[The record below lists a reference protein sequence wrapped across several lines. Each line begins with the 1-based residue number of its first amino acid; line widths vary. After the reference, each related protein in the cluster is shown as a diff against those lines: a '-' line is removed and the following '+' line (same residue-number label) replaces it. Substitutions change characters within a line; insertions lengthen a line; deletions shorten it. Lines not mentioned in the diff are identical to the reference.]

1 MKKFFA
7 AIILV
12 FCLANFANAAGLG
25 GKLDRHVSGPS
36 YDYSNGGATNN
47 GRSVLPKRGDI
58 AVVVTGDD
66 PQHVKTAEAII
77 IEMLRSNG
85 YRVVDEAKMRRIRQ
99 AAARAQAARYALEGN
114 VDAIMR
120 INANYSAAATVVAR
134 VSAGY
139 PVVNEFNLYTGTA
152 SAAIMAVT
160 SRGTKLGGKTSMGKQ
175 IGYTDDE
182 ASYKAI
188 SAAVESGM
196 SQMF

>member
-1 MKKFFA
+1 MRKIFLA
-7 AIILV
+7 LILV
-12 FCLANFANAAGLG
+12 LLITSLASAAGLG
-25 GKLDRHVSGPS
+25 GKLDNYVESPR
-36 YDYSNGGATNN
+36 YDYSYGGSTEN
-47 GRSVLPKRGDI
+47 GRSVLPKKGDI
-58 AVVVTGDD
+58 AVVVTGDN

-77 IEMLRSNG
+77 VEMLRSNG

-99 AAARAQAARYALEGN
+99 AAARAKAARYALEGN

-120 INANYSAAATVVAR
+120 LNASYSAAATVVAR

-175 IGYTDDE
+175 VGYTDDE

-188 SAAVESGM
+188 MSAVESGM
-196 SQMF
+196 YQMF

>member
-25 GKLDRHVSGPS
+25 GKLDRNVSSPR